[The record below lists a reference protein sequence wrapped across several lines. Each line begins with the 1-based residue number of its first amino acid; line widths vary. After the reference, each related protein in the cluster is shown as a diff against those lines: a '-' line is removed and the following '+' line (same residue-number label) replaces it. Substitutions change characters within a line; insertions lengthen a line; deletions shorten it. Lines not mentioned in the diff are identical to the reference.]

1 MITHHTTRTLHTGF
15 AAGLSLYGV
24 GTWASYGRSEPS
36 SRVNVPSM
44 RFVDGVEAKP
54 CAVPRKRT
62 GRSFMWDVCEMF
74 ITDALRTG
82 VGCVMS
88 NQVSVLH
95 AVVWCVAGCRGES

>member
-1 MITHHTTRTLHTGF
+1 MRGAKEEDRQELH
-15 AAGLSLYGV
+15 V
-24 GTWASYGRSEPS
+24 G
-36 SRVNVPSM
+36 
-44 RFVDGVEAKP
+44 
-54 CAVPRKRT
+54 
-62 GRSFMWDVCEMF
+62 DVCEMF